1 MTCLSTLHS
10 RFDTVGTS
18 KSYDVLHSSGTSVL
32 IPVMYDTNILVH
44 IFYHDDYQ
52 FNKKKTINPFSWS
65 QFWIKQKRREV
76 MLELL
81 IVNTKYL
88 KNYRKDNILND
99 DDYSSC

>member
-1 MTCLSTLHS
+1 MTFLSTLHS

-52 FNKKKTINPFSWS
+52 FNKKK
-65 QFWIKQKRREV
+65 
-76 MLELL
+76 
-81 IVNTKYL
+81 
-88 KNYRKDNILND
+88 KNYRPFLMVSILDKTETSGSYVGTSNCK
-99 DDYSSC
+99 YEISQKLS